1 MTKKLIIS
9 EQEQK
14 SVEFLIQREIH
25 KGKSESVAVW
35 SLWTSISKALAE
47 SKGLRDSKSAKAYR
61 GYLNYL
67 ETR

>member
-1 MTKKLIIS
+1 MAKKLILS

-14 SVEFLIQREIH
+14 SVEFLIQREIY

-35 SLWTSISKALAE
+35 GLWTSISKALAE
-47 SKGLRDSKSAKAYR
+47 AKKLRDSESAKAYR